1 MAGPIVVMG
10 LMGSGKST
18 LATALAEAL
27 DLTMVDSD
35 VDIERAEGR
44 TASEIAKADGAD
56 ALHELEAQQ
65 LLDRLAGPPAV
76 LAAAAS
82 TIEVPRCRDALR
94 EAFVVWIDT
103 DTDVLVERFAS
114 GPHRPNFSTVV
125 DMLREQA
132 LRRRPLF
139 AEVADV
145 VVDGTHPTPAQV
157 RSVLETLGSEGG
169 RAAR

>member
-27 DLTMVDSD
+27 DLTMADSD

-56 ALHELEAQQ
+56 ALHELEADQ
-65 LLDRLAGPPAV
+65 LLERLAGPPV
-76 LAAAAS
+76 VVAAAAS

-103 DTDVLVERFAS
+103 ATEVLVERFAS

-125 DMLREQA
+125 DMLHEQA
-132 LRRRPLF
+132 ALRRPLF
-139 AEVADV
+139 AEVATV
-145 VVDGTHPTPAQV
+145 VVDGTQPTPDQV
-157 RSVLETLGSEGG
+157 RTVLDTLGSEAG
-169 RAAR
+169 RSAR

>member
-1 MAGPIVVMG
+1 MAGAIVVMG

-27 DLTMVDSD
+27 GLTMVDSD
-35 VDIERAEGR
+35 VDIQRSEGR

-65 LLDRLAGPPAV
+65 LLDRLAGPPV
-76 LAAAAS
+76 VVAAAAS
-82 TIEVPRCRDALR
+82 TIEVPRCREALH

-114 GPHRPNFSTVV
+114 GAHRPNFSTVV

-139 AEVADV
+139 AEVADI
-145 VVDGTHPTPAQV
+145 VVDGTQPTADQV
-157 RSVLETLGSEGG
+157 RSVLDTLGSTKGSRG
-169 RAAR
+169 R

>member
-1 MAGPIVVMG
+1 MAGQLVVMG

-18 LATALAEAL
+18 LATALAAEL
-27 DLTMVDSD
+27 GRTVTDSD
-35 VDIERAEGR
+35 VDIQRRQGR
-44 TASEIAKADGAD
+44 TASEIATAEGAD

-65 LLDRLAGPPAV
+65 LMDSLAGPPVV

-82 TIEVPRCRDALR
+82 TIEVPRCRDALQ

-103 DTDVLVERFAS
+103 DTAVLVERFAS
-114 GPHRPNFSTVV
+114 GAHRPNFSTVV

-132 LRRRPLF
+132 VRRRPLF

-145 VVDGTHPTPAQV
+145 VVDGAQPTADQ
-157 RSVLETLGSEGG
+157 LETVLAALGGTDGSVTP
-169 RAAR
+169 